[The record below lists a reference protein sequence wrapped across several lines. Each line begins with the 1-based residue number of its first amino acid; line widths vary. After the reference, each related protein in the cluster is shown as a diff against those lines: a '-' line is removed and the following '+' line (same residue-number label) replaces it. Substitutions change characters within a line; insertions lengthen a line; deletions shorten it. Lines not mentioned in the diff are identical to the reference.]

1 MKDSDEF
8 KTIFQNADI
17 NYETGDIEQIVLNRI
32 AAHRKQ
38 TKRLQFYRLIGK
50 IGIGVT
56 VFLFI
61 AYTIVVANLQSNTA
75 SIKSGSNNIYPL
87 IASAMVL
94 ITMAV
99 QLELMS
105 ISKNT
110 KS

>member
-61 AYTIVVANLQSNTA
+61 AYTILVANLQNNITT
-75 SIKSGSNNIYPL
+75 IKNGSDSIYPL
-87 IASAMVL
+87 IASAMIL
-94 ITMAV
+94 IAIAV
-99 QLELMS
+99 QLEFMS